1 MTTAQ
6 AVGAVSR
13 EAAEWYAI
21 NWQAINRNV
30 RRLQVR
36 IVQATKE
43 SRWDRARALQRL
55 LTHSYSGKV
64 LAVRRVTEN
73 DGKKTP
79 GVDQEIWDTPEKKTQ
94 AVHTFKRRGYQSQ
107 PLRRV
112 YIPKSDGKTM
122 RPLGIP
128 TMKDRAQ
135 QALYL
140 LALAPVE
147 ETTADRN
154 SYGFRQQRSCDDA
167 IEQCFKAL
175 RSANTQW
182 ILEGDIKSCF
192 DKISHDWLLAHVPMD
207 RVILQKWLK
216 SGYMEK
222 HVLHDMTEGTPQGGI
237 ISPALANCALDG
249 LERLLQGKYP
259 AGKRLKS
266 LGGEKPCVNLVRYAD
281 DFIITSKSNE
291 LLEGEIKPL
300 VEQFLQ
306 ERGLELSPTKT
317 VITHVEQGFDFLGQN
332 VRRYPNGKLLIKPS
346 KKNVKTFLE
355 GIRQTIKAAHGVTA
369 ADLIDQ
375 LNPKI
380 RGWANYHRHV
390 VSKRT
395 FGRVDH
401 TLFSSLWKW
410 ARRRH
415 PNKSP
420 RWFKPKYFDRRGNR
434 DWSFFGET
442 CDDEGRP
449 TKVWLYYAMS
459 TPIKRHVKVRGEA
472 NPYDPTYETYF
483 EEREGAHMLE
493 TFRGTRTLR
502 YLWYEQRGLCNQCNT
517 KITRITGWRLHYCVP
532 VCRVVLLVP
541 RTAFY
546 FIPSAMT
553 GFIVS
558 VYPFRNR
565 VSPKEA
571 FEGLELGE
579 GKPSRPV
586 LRGPGGHQA
595 AWLLGNQLPNRR
607 PLWSYRMVAQTW
619 RRVRPLLG
627 RAR

>member
-21 NWQAINRNV
+21 DWPTINRNV

-36 IVQATKE
+36 IVQATKA
-43 SRWDRARALQRL
+43 SRWGRVRALQRL

-73 DGKKTP
+73 NGKKTP

-94 AVHTFKRRGYQSQ
+94 AVHALKRRGYQSQ

-135 QALYL
+135 QALHL
-140 LALAPVE
+140 LALGPVV
-147 ETTADRN
+147 ETTADKN
-154 SYGFRQQRSCDDA
+154 SYGFRQQRSCADA

-222 HVLHDMTEGTPQGGI
+222 HVLHESMDGTPQGGI

-249 LERLLQGKYP
+249 LERLLQEKYP

-281 DFIITSKSNE
+281 DFVITSKSKE

-317 VITHVEQGFDFLGQN
+317 VITHVEHGFDFLGQN
-332 VRRYPNGKLLIKPS
+332 VRRYPNGKLLTKPS
-346 KKNVKTFLE
+346 KKNVGTFMK
-355 GIRQTIKAAHGVTA
+355 GIRRTIKAAHGVSA

-395 FGRVDH
+395 FGHVDRNI
-401 TLFSSLWKW
+401 FSSLWQW

-420 RWFKPKYFDRRGNR
+420 RWFKPKYFERRR
-434 DWSFFGET
+434 DCDWSFFGET
-442 CDDEGRP
+442 CDDEGRS
-449 TKVWLYYAMS
+449 TKTWLYYAKS
-459 TPIKRHVKVRGEA
+459 TPIKRHVKVKGEA
-472 NPYDPTYETYF
+472 NPYDPTCETYF

-502 YLWYEQRGLCNQCNT
+502 YLWYEQRGLCTQCNT

-532 VCRVVLLVP
+532 RVQGGSTGATNCVLLHPECHDRVHRQRLLVSKP
-541 RTAFY
+541 R
-546 FIPSAMT
+546 
-553 GFIVS
+553 
-558 VYPFRNR
+558 
-565 VSPKEA
+565 
-571 FEGLELGE
+571 LLQ
-579 GKPSRPV
+579 
-586 LRGPGGHQA
+586 RGV
-595 AWLLGNQLPNRR
+595 RR
-607 PLWSYRMVAQTW
+607 A
-619 RRVRPLLG
+619 
-627 RAR
+627 

>member
-21 NWQAINRNV
+21 DWQAINRNV
-30 RRLQVR
+30 RRLQVG
-36 IVQATKE
+36 IVQATKK
-43 SRWDRARALQRL
+43 SRWGRVRALQRL
-55 LTHSYSGKV
+55 LTHSFSGKV

-73 DGKKTP
+73 NGRATP

-94 AVHTFKRRGYQSQ
+94 AAHALKRRGYQSQ

-140 LALAPVE
+140 LALAPVV
-147 ETTADRN
+147 ETTADKN
-154 SYGFRQQRSCDDA
+154 SYGFRQQRSCADA
-167 IEQCFKAL
+167 MEQCFKAL

-192 DKISHDWLLAHVPMD
+192 DKISHDWLLAQVPMD

-222 HVLHDMTEGTPQGGI
+222 HVLHETTDGTPQGGI

-249 LERLLQGKYP
+249 LERLLQEKFP
-259 AGKRLKS
+259 ARKRLKS

-281 DFIITSKSNE
+281 DFVITSKSKE

-300 VEQFLQ
+300 VERFLQ

-317 VITHVEQGFDFLGQN
+317 VITHVEHGFDFLGQN
-332 VRRYPNGKLLIKPS
+332 VRRYPNGKLFIKPS
-346 KKNVKTFLE
+346 KKNVGTFLE
-355 GIRQTIKAAHGVTA
+355 GIRRIIKDAHGVSA

-380 RGWANYHRHV
+380 RGWVNYHRHA

-395 FGRVDH
+395 FERVDY
-401 TLFSSLWKW
+401 TLFSSLWRW

-449 TKVWLYYAMS
+449 TKVWLYYAKS
-459 TPIKRHVKVRGEA
+459 TPIKRHVKVKGEA

-502 YLWYEQRGLCNQCNT
+502 YLWYEQRGLCTQCNI

-532 VCRVVLLVP
+532 RVKGGSTGATNCVLLHPECHDRVHRQRLSVSKP
-541 RTAFY
+541 RLL
-546 FIPSAMT
+546 
-553 GFIVS
+553 
-558 VYPFRNR
+558 N
-565 VSPKEA
+565 
-571 FEGLELGE
+571 
-579 GKPSRPV
+579 
-586 LRGPGGHQA
+586 GGV
-595 AWLLGNQLPNRR
+595 RR
-607 PLWSYRMVAQTW
+607 A
-619 RRVRPLLG
+619 
-627 RAR
+627 

>member
-6 AVGAVSR
+6 AVGAISR

-21 NWQAINRNV
+21 DWRAINRNV

-36 IVQATKE
+36 IVQATKA
-43 SRWDRARALQRL
+43 SRWGRVRALQRL

-73 DGKKTP
+73 NGKKTP

-94 AVHTFKRRGYQSQ
+94 AVHALKRRGYQSQ

-128 TMKDRAQ
+128 TMRDRAQ

-140 LALAPVE
+140 LALAPVM
-147 ETTADRN
+147 ETTADKN
-154 SYGFRQQRSCDDA
+154 SYGFRQQRSCADA

-192 DKISHDWLLAHVPMD
+192 DKISHDWLLAHVPID

-222 HVLHDMTEGTPQGGI
+222 HVLHETTDGTPQGGI

-249 LERLLQGKYP
+249 LERLLREQYP

-281 DFIITSKSNE
+281 DFVITSKSKE

-300 VEQFLQ
+300 VERFLQ
-306 ERGLELSPTKT
+306 QRGLELSPKKT
-317 VITHVEQGFDFLGQN
+317 VITHVGHGFDFLGQN

-346 KKNVKTFLE
+346 KKNVKTFLD
-355 GIRQTIKAAHGVTA
+355 GIRRTIKAAHGVSA

-401 TLFSSLWKW
+401 SIFSSLWKW

-420 RWFKPKYFDRRGNR
+420 RWSKPKYFAQRGNR

-442 CDDEGRP
+442 CDDEGQ
-449 TKVWLYYAMS
+449 TNKVWLYYAKS
-459 TPIKRHVKVRGEA
+459 TPIKRHVKVKGEA

-502 YLWYEQRGLCNQCNT
+502 YLWYEQRGLCTLCNT
-517 KITRITGWRLHYCVP
+517 KITWITGWRLHYCVS
-532 VCRVVLLVP
+532 RVMGGSAGATNRVLLHPECHDRVHRQRLSVSKP
-541 RTAFY
+541 R
-546 FIPSAMT
+546 
-553 GFIVS
+553 
-558 VYPFRNR
+558 
-565 VSPKEA
+565 
-571 FEGLELGE
+571 
-579 GKPSRPV
+579 
-586 LRGPGGHQA
+586 
-595 AWLLGNQLPNRR
+595 LL
-607 PLWSYRMVAQTW
+607 
-619 RRVRPLLG
+619 
-627 RAR
+627 

>member
-1 MTTAQ
+1 MGR
-6 AVGAVSR
+6 V
-13 EAAEWYAI
+13 
-21 NWQAINRNV
+21 
-30 RRLQVR
+30 
-36 IVQATKE
+36 
-43 SRWDRARALQRL
+43 RALQRL

-73 DGKKTP
+73 NGKKTP

-94 AVHTFKRRGYQSQ
+94 AVHALKRRGYQFQ

-140 LALAPVE
+140 LALVPVA

-154 SYGFRQQRSCDDA
+154 SYGFRQQRSCADA
-167 IEQCFKAL
+167 IEQCFLAL

-192 DKISHDWLLAHVPMD
+192 DKISHDWLLAHVPID
-207 RVILQKWLK
+207 RVILRKWLK

-222 HVLHDMTEGTPQGGI
+222 HVLHETTDGTPQGGI

-249 LERLLQGKYP
+249 LERLLQEKFP
-259 AGKRLKS
+259 TGKRLKS
-266 LGGEKPCVNLVRYAD
+266 LGGEKPCVNFVRYAD
-281 DFIITSKSNE
+281 DFVITSKSKE

-300 VEQFLQ
+300 VGQFLQ

-317 VITHVEQGFDFLGQN
+317 VITHVEKGFDFLGHN

-346 KKNVKTFLE
+346 KKNVGTFLD
-355 GIRQTIKAAHGVTA
+355 GIRRTIKAAHGVSA

-395 FGRVDH
+395 FGRVDY

-420 RWFKPKYFDRRGNR
+420 RWFKSKYFERRGNR

-449 TKVWLYYAMS
+449 TKVRLYYAMS
-459 TPIKRHVKVRGEA
+459 TPIQRHVKVKGEA

-493 TFRGTRTLR
+493 TFRGTHTLR
-502 YLWYEQRGLCNQCNT
+502 YLWHEQRGLCTQCNT

-532 VCRVVLLVP
+532 RVKGGSTGATNCVLLHPECHDRVHRQRLSISKP
-541 RTAFY
+541 R
-546 FIPSAMT
+546 
-553 GFIVS
+553 
-558 VYPFRNR
+558 
-565 VSPKEA
+565 
-571 FEGLELGE
+571 
-579 GKPSRPV
+579 
-586 LRGPGGHQA
+586 
-595 AWLLGNQLPNRR
+595 LL
-607 PLWSYRMVAQTW
+607 
-619 RRVRPLLG
+619 
-627 RAR
+627 